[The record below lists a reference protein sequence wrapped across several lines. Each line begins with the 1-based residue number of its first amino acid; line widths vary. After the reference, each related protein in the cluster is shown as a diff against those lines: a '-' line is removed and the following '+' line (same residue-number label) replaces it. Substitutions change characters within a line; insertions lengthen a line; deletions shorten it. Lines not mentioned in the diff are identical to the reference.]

1 MMALRPAMT
10 EADPRPIAA
19 IVLAA
24 GKGTRMRSARHKV
37 LHEIAGRPMLEHLLA
52 SLAELAPAR
61 TVVVVGGANVFD
73 EIYALCAEA
82 YGL

>member
-37 LHEIAGRPMLEHLLA
+37 LHEIAGRPMIEHLLA

-61 TVVVVGGANVFD
+61 TVVVVGYRLG
-73 EIYALCAEA
+73 
-82 YGL
+82 